1 MWNSLPQE
9 QGQQTRTM
17 GNSTSVL
24 LKNLLPGL
32 NYTVVV
38 AAVTE
43 RLERFFEGNLSV
55 PLTFT
60 TMTGSK
66 YIWLCTYVCAI
77 LMLVDVKPAYNSV
90 HSIML
95 GECPV
100 LLDIYINMLNF
111 NTCTLT
117 H

>member
-9 QGQQTRTM
+9 QGQQTRTT

-66 YIWLCTYVCAI
+66 YIIMAMYIRMCHLDVSRCKASITVCTQLC
-77 LMLVDVKPAYNSV
+77 
-90 HSIML
+90 
-95 GECPV
+95 
-100 LLDIYINMLNF
+100 
-111 NTCTLT
+111 
-117 H
+117 